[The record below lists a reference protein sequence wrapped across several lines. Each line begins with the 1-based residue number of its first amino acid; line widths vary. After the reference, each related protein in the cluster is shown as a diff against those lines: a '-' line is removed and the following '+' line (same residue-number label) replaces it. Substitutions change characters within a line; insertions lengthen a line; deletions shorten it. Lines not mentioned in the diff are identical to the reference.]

1 MTSSHTAASRRLGLS
16 LTAAS
21 TALLLAACG
30 VNSDP
35 LDDTENGDDGA
46 AASDAIV
53 IGSQAYYS
61 NEIIAEIYAQA
72 LENGGVEVERDFH
85 IGQRDVYMPELED
98 GELDLL
104 PEYTGNLVQYYDD
117 QAETGTP
124 DATYQQLQDALPDGL
139 QALDWAEATDQDS
152 YTVTEETAEEY
163 DLQSIGDLTNLESPV
178 SIAANSEF
186 EARPY
191 GPEGAEEVYGV
202 TLELTA
208 VEDSGGP
215 LTVSALV
222 DGDVQVADIYTSSPA
237 IAENDLV
244 TLEDPENLIL
254 SQNVV
259 PIASE
264 DLDDEATQ
272 IINDVQA
279 NLSQDD
285 LIELNTTSVEDEAAA
300 ADVAEQWLADQS

>member
-1 MTSSHTAASRRLGLS
+1 MSSHHSTPFRSILTSTVSVAS
-16 LTAAS
+16 A
-21 TALLLAACG
+21 ALLLTACG

-35 LDDTENGDDGA
+35 LDDSDGGNDNA
-46 AASDAIV
+46 EAIV

-72 LENGGVEVERDFH
+72 LEDGGFQVEREFQ
-85 IGQRDVYMPELED
+85 IGQRDVYMPELEA

-104 PEYTGNLVQYYDD
+104 PDYTGNLVQYYSDA
-117 QAETGTP
+117 AETGTP
-124 DATYQQLQDALPDGL
+124 DEIHDQLQQVLPDGL

-152 YTVTEETAEEY
+152 YTVTAETAEEY
-163 DLQSIGDLTNLESPV
+163 ALETIGDLTQLDQPV

-186 EARPY
+186 SARPY
-191 GPEGAEEVYGV
+191 GPDGAQEVYGV
-202 TLELTA
+202 ELDLTG

-264 DLDDEATQ
+264 DLDDEAAQ
-272 IINDVQA
+272 IVNDVQA
-279 NLSQDD
+279 DLSLED
-285 LIELNTTSVEDEAAA
+285 LIDLNTASVEDEAAA
-300 ADVAEQWLADQS
+300 SDVAEQWLADR